1 MTSTSVKK
9 GVQQAMMRGDKKLS
23 MGLIL
28 QMLIFGAALV
38 WFLAAIKLFLIESG
52 RSSVR
57 HGSSLAVAP
66 LGGAVQA
73 AMNITRG
80 EASSF
85 TVVKKAYTRQDPPAL
100 SHEVSLSSKAGVIPL
115 ASEWLLMRSHQGGS
129 AYKLTPSSDPHHGSS
144 VHLDVPLVISSSGG
158 VEGDGPSFGTIHSEH
173 QHAQAGLHAD
183 ADIDK
188 KNWISSTHLKW
199 PPVQD
204 DFSIK
209 PEEGYDEMPLT
220 KMKVPRFW
228 YPQEG
233 ENWNKVGSKTSIG
246 NPNGDGQDET
256 IFLMIA
262 SYRDFQCRETITS
275 AFKKADHPERLY
287 VGAVDQIVPGDIGCL
302 DIAIPC
308 EQDPEQMICKYR
320 SQISV
325 FKMDASM
332 ATGPVTARHV
342 GDRMYR
348 GQYYVMQMDAHC
360 LFVRHWDTFIVNQYK
375 ATHNEMA
382 VLTSY
387 LTDIQG
393 SLDGNGDSTR
403 KTRPIMCNSYFEGVM
418 PARYLRHGS
427 QPEDFPP
434 IRDMPQLQPFWAA
447 GFSFSRGHF
456 KLRVPY
462 DAYQPMVFQ
471 GEEIAIGLRAFTH
484 GYDFYAPRDSVV
496 FHEYAERSS
505 RRKKIHMFWENT
517 GHKGE
522 GQRSLK
528 RATSI
533 IGMAPDVDPSA
544 WDHSEIDKYGLG
556 KVRPL
561 DLFYKVFSI
570 DVKERSAV
578 QLCPFVK
585 TGIMHKQ
592 FQKHLRPNG
601 LGIDYGPLQDFD
613 VKKLLPKGGVNAALN
628 QRRPS

>member
-1 MTSTSVKK
+1 
-9 GVQQAMMRGDKKLS
+9 
-23 MGLIL
+23 
-28 QMLIFGAALV
+28 
-38 WFLAAIKLFLIESG
+38 
-52 RSSVR
+52 
-57 HGSSLAVAP
+57 
-66 LGGAVQA
+66 
-73 AMNITRG
+73 
-80 EASSF
+80 
-85 TVVKKAYTRQDPPAL
+85 
-100 SHEVSLSSKAGVIPL
+100 
-115 ASEWLLMRSHQGGS
+115 
-129 AYKLTPSSDPHHGSS
+129 
-144 VHLDVPLVISSSGG
+144 
-158 VEGDGPSFGTIHSEH
+158 
-173 QHAQAGLHAD
+173 
-183 ADIDK
+183 
-188 KNWISSTHLKW
+188 
-199 PPVQD
+199 VQD
-204 DFSIK
+204 DFSIVAQ
-209 PEEGYDEMPLT
+209 EGFDEMPMT

-228 YPQEG
+228 YPKAG
-233 ENWNKVGSKTSIG
+233 ENWNEVGMKTNIG
-246 NPNGDGQDET
+246 NLKGDGQDET

-302 DIAIPC
+302 DIAVPC

-320 SQISV
+320 SQISIY
-325 FKMDASM
+325 KMDASM
-332 ATGPVTARHV
+332 ATGPVTARHI

-360 LFVRHWDTFIVNQYK
+360 LFVRHWDSFIIKQFK
-375 ATHNEMA
+375 STHNEMA

-403 KTRPIMCNSYFEGVM
+403 NTRPIMCNSYFEGQM

-427 QPEDFPP
+427 QPEDMPP

-496 FHEYAERSS
+496 FHEYAERSA

-517 GHKGE
+517 GHRGE

-556 KVRPL
+556 KVRSL
-561 DLFYKVFSI
+561 DLFYKVFAI
-570 DVKERSAV
+570 NVKDRTAV

-585 TGIMHKQ
+585 TGIMHKN
-592 FQKHLRPNG
+592 FQKHLRANG
-601 LGIDYGPLQDFD
+601 LGIDYGPLESFD
-613 VKKLLPKGGVNAALN
+613 VKKVLPSVVDAAVG
-628 QRRPS
+628 QKRPS